1 MNRPSPRALGVL
13 ASLAAALTVPLLAVG
28 DSANT
33 AEPANTGRLL
43 AFFAPEEPRDGLA
56 PEQATEI
63 ERAIAAFHPRA
74 GYASTPKVDEPGAV
88 PFLAFPFFPQ
98 AGILGRDLF
107 LNNFTDQNAASGLV
121 RDWDC
126 SEYTYDGHQGHD
138 SLIRS
143 FREQAIGVPIFAVLP
158 GTVIDTHDG
167 EPDMNTVWD
176 PANHANYVVL
186 DHGGGLTTIYLH
198 MRSGS
203 VAVSPGQAVT
213 AGTQLGLTG
222 SSGFSDWPHLHLETR
237 QDNQWIE
244 PSAGPCRS
252 GDSRWEN
259 QPPVFRD
266 GYVAD
271 FFLSRGS
278 VPIHQADD
286 YLLDDAPRAGS
297 FLKGHQPVGVRVDFR
312 NLPPHAA
319 LEIRVVDPRKRETVS
334 ISSAFANSVVQHL
347 AFVTFGFDLTLDTVG
362 TWHFVA
368 DVEGMPHVD
377 ASFRVVANSAQLG
390 NRKPNKI
397 AATMTPRSPI
407 EGRVLT
413 CTVNTSPVTEDPD
426 YDVVGYRYD
435 WRVNG
440 KLVRSVTSAAWT
452 DLLAAG
458 VAAPGDKVQCK
469 VTPSDGRSNG
479 PTATAANN

>member
-1 MNRPSPRALGVL
+1 MIRPSLRSLGVL
-13 ASLAAALTVPLLAVG
+13 VVLAIGCALPLVARGEKAETAA
-28 DSANT
+28 
-33 AEPANTGRLL
+33 PANSGRLL

-56 PEQATEI
+56 PEQAAMI
-63 ERAIAAFHPRA
+63 DRAIDAYHRRA
-74 GYASTPKVDEPGAV
+74 GYASTPKVGEPV
-88 PFLAFPFFPQ
+88 AFPFFPQ

-107 LNNFTDQNAASGLV
+107 LNNFTDQDPASGLV

-158 GTVIDTHDG
+158 GTVVDTHDG

-176 PANHANYVVL
+176 PDNRANYVVL
-186 DHGGGLTTIYLH
+186 DHGGGLTTLYLH

-203 VAVSPGQAVT
+203 VAVAPGEAVT

-237 QDNQWIE
+237 QDNRWIE
-244 PSAGPCRS
+244 PSTGPCRS
-252 GDSRWEN
+252 GASMWES

-271 FFLSRGS
+271 AYLTRGP
-278 VPIHQADD
+278 VLILDPGD
-286 YLLDDAPRAGS
+286 YLRDEAPRAGS
-297 FLKGHQPVGVRVDFR
+297 FLKGRQPVGVRLDFR
-312 NLPPHAA
+312 NLPPRAA
-319 LEIRVVDPRKRETVS
+319 LVIRVLDPRKHEVVS
-334 ISSAFANSVVQHL
+334 ISGSFANRAVQHL
-347 AFVTFGFDLTLDTVG
+347 SVVTFGFDLALETVG
-362 TWHFVA
+362 TWRFVA
-368 DVEGMPHVD
+368 DVEGMQRIDMP
-377 ASFRVVANSAQLG
+377 FKVVTNTAQLG
-390 NRKPNKI
+390 NRKPNKVT
-397 AATMTPRSPI
+397 ATLTPRSPI

-413 CTVNTSPVTEDPD
+413 CTVNASAISEDPD
-426 YDVVGYRYD
+426 YDVVGFRYD

-440 KLVRSVTSAAWT
+440 RLVRSATSAAST

-458 VAAPGDKVQCK
+458 VASPGDKVQCK
-469 VTPSDGRSNG
+469 VTPTDLRSFG
-479 PTATAANN
+479 PTATAVARD

>member
-1 MNRPSPRALGVL
+1 MNLPSPRSLGVL
-13 ASLAAALTVPLLAVG
+13 VLLAVGLAVPLLAGNESGGTVN
-28 DSANT
+28 S
-33 AEPANTGRLL
+33 GRLL

-56 PEQATEI
+56 PEQAAGVD
-63 ERAIAAFHPRA
+63 RAIDAYHRRA
-74 GYASTPKVDEPGAV
+74 GYASTPKVGEPV
-88 PFLAFPFFPQ
+88 AFPFFPQ

-107 LNNFTDQNAASGLV
+107 LNNFTDQDPAPGLV

-126 SEYTYDGHQGHD
+126 SAYTYDGHQGHD

-143 FREQAIGVPIFAVLP
+143 FREQAIGVPIFAVLA

-176 PANHANYVVL
+176 PANRANYVVV
-186 DHGGGLTTIYLH
+186 DHGGGLTTTYLH

-203 VAVSPGQAVT
+203 VAVSPGETVT

-237 QDNQWIE
+237 QDNHWIE

-252 GDSRWEN
+252 GDSLWEA

-271 FFLSRGS
+271 AYLSRG
-278 VPIHQADD
+278 PIPIRHPDD
-286 YLLDDAPRAGS
+286 YLLDEAPRAGS
-297 FLKGHQPVGVRVDFR
+297 FLKGRQPVGLRVDFR
-312 NLPPHAA
+312 NLPPSPA
-319 LEIRVVDPRKRETVS
+319 LGIRVLDPRRREVVS
-334 ISSAFANSVVQHL
+334 ISGALANSTVQHL
-347 AFVTFGFDLTLDTVG
+347 GVVTFGFDLALETVG
-362 TWHFVA
+362 TWHFIA
-368 DVEGMPHVD
+368 DVEGMPPID
-377 ASFRVVANSAQLG
+377 MPFKVVANAAQLG
-390 NRKPNKI
+390 NRKPNKT
-397 AATMTPRSPI
+397 AATLTPRSPV

-413 CTVNTSPVTEDPD
+413 CTVNGSPITEDPD

-440 KLVRSVTSAAWT
+440 RLVRSVTSAALT
-452 DLLAAG
+452 DLLAAD
-458 VAAPGDKVQCK
+458 VASPGDKVQCR
-469 VTPSDGRSNG
+469 VTPTDLRSFG
-479 PTATAANN
+479 PSATAVARD